1 VKLTV
6 VADDSTVLVDGVH
19 AEIDLT
25 AIAIPNNLHALQ
37 WDGSTGH
44 IEYKDVE
51 NEDISSLPSW
61 ASDCV
66 TAHVAAIAAM
76 EADTLTP
83 EELVRIERDFRL
95 AETDWWAVSDRTMT
109 AAQSSYRQAL
119 RDITGQSSFPNNIT
133 WPTKPS

>member
-1 VKLTV
+1 MKLTV
-6 VADDSTVLVDGVH
+6 IADDSTVLVDGVY

-25 AIAIPNNLHALQ
+25 AIPIPSNLHALQ

-66 TAHVAAIAAM
+66 TTHVAAIAAM
-76 EADTLTP
+76 EADTLSP

-95 AETDWWAVSDRTMT
+95 AETDWWAVSDRAMT

-119 RDITGQSSFPNNIT
+119 RDITGQSSFPNDIT
-133 WPTKPS
+133 WPTKPA

>member
-1 VKLTV
+1 MKLTV
-6 VADDSTVLVDGVH
+6 VADDSLVLVDGVH

-25 AIAIPNNLHALQ
+25 AIAIPSNLHALQ

-66 TAHVAAIAAM
+66 TAHGAAIAAM
-76 EADTLTP
+76 EEDTFTP
-83 EELVRIERDFRL
+83 EELVRGERDFRL

-119 RDITGQSSFPNNIT
+119 RDITGQSGFPNDIT
-133 WPTKPS
+133 WPTKPE